1 MPLQMLQI
9 RALEQ
14 FDVAFQTLVRERT
27 GAALALAD
35 PVTFAHRS
43 RLAELVSRHRI
54 PLMGGLRAYTLSSGS
69 QMSSD

>member
-1 MPLQMLQI
+1 
-9 RALEQ
+9 
-14 FDVAFQTLVRERT
+14 VRERT